1 MNQQSANTSCT
12 QKTQTPDIETNHD
25 ALTKAD
31 RALHGLVS
39 SYRESDDLSK
49 IQEMVSLA
57 RQTLAITIEGTE
69 QRPMWLHAL
78 AWSLYQKYKHIEADG
93 DCVQEASS
101 FERKARD
108 ASPIDSADFDKYS
121 YWLGLQL
128 GDLFFHSEDIS
139 DLNESIA
146 LTESSLHR
154 MRDGNPSKVTHQLNL
169 GVLLKEK
176 YNRIGDEVDFLNAA
190 KNIEE
195 ALALA
200 TDEHHDRSMWNEIF
214 AELYDLRH
222 RNLRLLDDLEKIVQ
236 LRHESL
242 SAIENNDES
251 AKSSTIK
258 ADQEAAKPTHQ
269 FNLALS
275 LDELYVERRSLG
287 DLQESIAMVRE
298 AIAAIPEEDP
308 DWLILIRFLY
318 LRLHSLY
325 LETGVLEDLE
335 ESISLNRQFIEKGGE
350 EHPDM
355 PAQLNNISVNLMAIF
370 ERTGDPAQVD
380 ESIRY
385 GLESLRVVS
394 KDDPGYRLV
403 LSNLAT
409 ALSVR
414 ARVTG
419 SLVDLDDAIFYG
431 RSALNATSEEDPD
444 RHVQFHNLA
453 SALLKKYNRSYGDMG
468 LLHEAIKMSR
478 KALSCV
484 SDDHPDRE
492 TYQNRLASAL
502 SSRYDALK
510 LSQGLE
516 ESIKLSRDVARAMTD
531 KYTGRTS
538 ARGTFAILLQKQV
551 RDGGGSLDD
560 VNEAIE
566 ISQKALDLTPEDSP
580 SRTEHWTMLGG
591 LYVSKYTLSR
601 LHSYMET
608 AVEYYRSAVTHPTGD
623 PLRRVIAATAIVHLC
638 PEFDQAYEIGLA
650 ALDMVP
656 MLASVRS
663 LETADRQYLLSHAAG
678 LAANTAGAA
687 LRIEKKPS
695 EALSILE
702 QGRGLLASSLDEI
715 RTDIKDLQ
723 NSFPEL
729 ADEFVKLRSELDSSD
744 NSSSKEKDMLNGRR
758 RHDAGKAF
766 DYLLNQIRLKP
777 GFEDFLGPLTT
788 DQMLSAAARGPVVV
802 INSSW
807 MGIEA
812 IIIQEEKLSSLAF
825 ENKKEYNAIYNVPE
839 HDYGS
844 PETLELLWNSVMD
857 AILKELGF
865 TETPSKGQEWPHVWW
880 IPTGHLSRFP
890 IHAAGLHRQRSGETV
905 MDRVISSYSPSVK
918 ALVHGRRRRRMTPKG
933 PAQALLV
940 AMEQTQNQAPLPKAM
955 EEVELVS
962 KICDSMGVK
971 SVVPGSSKQDALDH
985 LRSSKIFHF
994 AGHGYTDSTN
1004 PSKSHLCFGDV
1015 NDPLTVANLLEL
1027 NLHEESPFLAYLS
1040 ACSTGRVQDE
1050 DYIDESI
1057 HLISACQLAGFRHI
1071 IGTLWRVQDEHCVD
1085 VARITYE
1092 TIKEEGM
1099 TDDSV
1104 CRGLHKAMRLMRDA
1118 WLEVVDEDEDSASR
1132 TVRGNREARDIIS
1145 CEDDSV
1151 APAYWVPYVHFGI

>member
-31 RALHGLVS
+31 HALHGLVS

-49 IQEMVSLA
+49 IPEMVSLA
-57 RQTLAITIEGTE
+57 RQTLAIAIEGTE

-93 DCVQEASS
+93 DY
-101 FERKARD
+101 
-108 ASPIDSADFDKYS
+108 SADFDKYS

-146 LTESSLHR
+146 LTESSLHK

-176 YNRIGDEVDFLNAA
+176 YNRIGDEADFLNAA
-190 KNIEE
+190 ENIEE

-200 TDEHHDRSMWNEIF
+200 TDEHHDRSMWYEIF

-222 RNLRLLDDLEKIVQ
+222 RNLRLLDDLEKVVQ

-287 DLQESIAMVRE
+287 DLQESIVMVRE

-355 PAQLNNISVNLMAIF
+355 SAQLNNISVNLMAIF
-370 ERTGDPAQVD
+370 ERTEDPTQVD

-385 GLESLRVVS
+385 GLESLRVIS

-414 ARVTG
+414 ACVSG

-431 RSALNATSEEDPD
+431 KSALNATLEEDPD

-468 LLHEAIKMSR
+468 LLHEAITMSR

-510 LSQGLE
+510 LSQDLD

-608 AVEYYRSAVTHPTGD
+608 TVEYYR
-623 PLRRVIAATAIVHLC
+623 
-638 PEFDQAYEIGLA
+638 
-650 ALDMVP
+650 
-656 MLASVRS
+656 
-663 LETADRQYLLSHAAG
+663 QYLLGHAAG

-687 LRIEKKPS
+687 LRIGKKPS

-723 NSFPEL
+723 NSFPEM

-744 NSSSKEKDMLNGRR
+744 NSPSKEKDIVNGRR

-766 DYLLNQIRLKP
+766 DDLLNQIRLKP

-825 ENKKEYNAIYNVPE
+825 ANKKEYNAIYNVAE

-844 PETLELLWNSVMD
+844 PETLELLWTSIMD

-865 TETPSKGQEWPHVWW
+865 TETPSEGQEWPHVWW

-890 IHAAGLHRQRSGETV
+890 IHAAGLHL
-905 MDRVISSYSPSVK
+905 PSVK
-918 ALVHGRRRRRMTPKG
+918 ALVHGRRRRMTPKG

-971 SVVPGSSKQDALDH
+971 SVVAGSGKQDALDR

-1004 PSKSHLCFGDV
+1004 PFKSHLCFGDV

-1027 NLHEESPFLAYLS
+1027 NLHDESPFLAYLS

-1071 IGTLWRVQDEHCVD
+1071 TGTLWRVQDEHCVD

-1118 WLEVVDEDEDSASR
+1118 WLEVADEDDDSASR
-1132 TVRGNREARDIIS
+1132 TVREARDIIS
-1145 CEDDSV
+1145 CDDDSV